1 MKLYSLK
8 ISRINNAGY
17 NKIQRLIWIIPV
29 ASVYLSNI
37 MRVVVVCWF
46 LFSTRLTETQH
57 NGRSTQL
64 LPLSQS
70 VQGYWIQYFWTLYCF
85 FTHLWFCCLVKGS
98 SCFAPLR
105 FSLHIS
111 LFWLRGDWVFVT
123 FPADLH
129 WLQFQRVQLQSGLC
143 WSLSSTHSHQGFRLQ
158 TLPGEGLKD
167 STRHT
172 QVSPRVVC
180 CMGYICGVLFA
191 CVCVHFIFSNLCNS
205 IINFPFW

>member
-1 MKLYSLK
+1 M
-8 ISRINNAGY
+8 
-17 NKIQRLIWIIPV
+17 
-29 ASVYLSNI
+29 YLSNI

-70 VQGYWIQYFWTLYCF
+70 MQGYWIQYFWILYCF

-111 LFWLRGDWVFVT
+111 LFRLRGDWVFVT
-123 FPADLH
+123 ISCRPTLATISKGPAIVWIML
-129 WLQFQRVQLQSGLC
+129 VII
-143 WSLSSTHSHQGFRLQ
+143 
-158 TLPGEGLKD
+158 K
-167 STRHT
+167 HT
-172 QVSPRVVC
+172 FTPRVYATNPS
-180 CMGYICGVLFA
+180 MWRPKG
-191 CVCVHFIFSNLCNS
+191 
-205 IINFPFW
+205 

>member
-1 MKLYSLK
+1 
-8 ISRINNAGY
+8 
-17 NKIQRLIWIIPV
+17 
-29 ASVYLSNI
+29 

-70 VQGYWIQYFWTLYCF
+70 MQGYWIQYFWILYCF

-172 QVSPRVVC
+172 RVSPRGCLLHGLYMWCVI
-180 CMGYICGVLFA
+180 CMCMCAFYFQW
-191 CVCVHFIFSNLCNS
+191 SM
-205 IINFPFW
+205 